1 MLEGLAPGA
10 RRVEG
15 DLQVLLHL
23 GLAAELR
30 EAARPEG
37 DGDFLVLGPSSGPH
51 DPLSR
56 AVGGASSGV
65 FVCHSREY
73 IPPAFGSALS
83 HSARHRDQKAMQPM
97 WSAVRLGVY
106 GRCGQ
111 GCSKGS
117 EGGTEMAEWLEV
129 GLTTGLLLF
138 VFVGYFVSAES
149 AWRDL
154 RSMVTDV
161 LRKRA
166 RSSAAV
172 PDAPPVEP
180 EAGVAGG

>member
-1 MLEGLAPGA
+1 
-10 RRVEG
+10 
-15 DLQVLLHL
+15 
-23 GLAAELR
+23 
-30 EAARPEG
+30 
-37 DGDFLVLGPSSGPH
+37 
-51 DPLSR
+51 
-56 AVGGASSGV
+56 
-65 FVCHSREY
+65 
-73 IPPAFGSALS
+73 
-83 HSARHRDQKAMQPM
+83 
-97 WSAVRLGVY
+97 
-106 GRCGQ
+106 
-111 GCSKGS
+111 
-117 EGGTEMAEWLEV
+117 MAEWLEV

-180 EAGVAGG
+180 GAGVAGG